1 MALLTSGISGLD
13 LSQAAELSRRLGE
26 WPLALEL
33 ARATMG
39 QRIARGDSAE
49 GALYHVMRALE
60 KKGVGALRKSTAE
73 PRYRTIDTV
82 IEASL
87 ELFGQDQRS
96 QYSELAIFPE
106 DVSIPLTAV
115 RCLWGLEEWET
126 EDTAQALAQ
135 LSLIKL
141 DFQSGTLRLHDVMR
155 KWLASTLQNPGELRS
170 QLVDELGDSHHL
182 PDAYA
187 WRWLTWH
194 LDQAGRKE
202 DLRMTLWDAAWLEA
216 KLEVSDTEEV
226 IRDFEYLDP
235 GEAKDA
241 MQGALR
247 LSTHILARDT
257 SQLVPQLAGRLL
269 SFDIPQ
275 FRGMVRRYCR
285 SSCWLRP
292 LRPALT
298 TPGQALLRTIVGH
311 SRWVTAVV
319 VCADGRHAISGSDD
333 QTLKVWDL
341 VSGAEVR
348 TLNGHADMVNAVAVY
363 GGGKRAISA
372 SDDKMLKV
380 WNLETGAE
388 VCTISGHA

>member
-1 MALLTSGISGLD
+1 
-13 LSQAAELSRRLGE
+13 
-26 WPLALEL
+26 
-33 ARATMG
+33 
-39 QRIARGDSAE
+39 
-49 GALYHVMRALE
+49 
-60 KKGVGALRKSTAE
+60 
-73 PRYRTIDTV
+73 
-82 IEASL
+82 
-87 ELFGQDQRS
+87 
-96 QYSELAIFPE
+96 
-106 DVSIPLTAV
+106 
-115 RCLWGLEEWET
+115 
-126 EDTAQALAQ
+126 
-135 LSLIKL
+135 
-141 DFQSGTLRLHDVMR
+141 
-155 KWLASTLQNPGELRS
+155 
-170 QLVDELGDSHHL
+170 
-182 PDAYA
+182 
-187 WRWLTWH
+187 
-194 LDQAGRKE
+194 
-202 DLRMTLWDAAWLEA
+202 
-216 KLEVSDTEEV
+216 
-226 IRDFEYLDP
+226 
-235 GEAKDA
+235 

-275 FRGMVRRYCR
+275 FWGMVRRYCR

-388 VCTISGHA
+388 VCTISGHADAVTAVAVCSDDNQAISGSWDQTLKVLEPESGREVRSFTAHNASVTAVAICGNQGVVSSSADGALKVWTFTRALRYTLWLGTPNESLPWPYMVGVRGPSPRLGTRP